1 MPTVWEPW
9 PGKTNASAELISA
22 RLANGVRPSPFRY
35 SAPVANI
42 RTYDQRARARRR
54 ARTHAAIEAATLREA
69 AKRGYA
75 GLRMSEI
82 ARRAKVSPRTVYL
95 HAPSKERLVRETL
108 RRRADAI
115 IRRVERWHPRSD
127 SPEGILN
134 ELVALH
140 ERTYRTESATL
151 ETLTSGGVPRDVAE
165 VLRELDD
172 VRLALITRT
181 LDGLSRRRV
190 LRARL
195 SEGIA
200 LAHALLAYPT
210 WRTAL
215 TGPAGRRAP
224 RLVAAALR
232 ASLL

>member
-1 MPTVWEPW
+1 MTQR
-9 PGKTNASAELISA
+9 A
-22 RLANGVRPSPFRY
+22 RFRY
-35 SAPVANI
+35 SGSVANI
-42 RTYDQRARARRR
+42 RPYDQRERARQR
-54 ARTHAAIEAATLREA
+54 ARTHAAIEAATLTEA

-75 GLRMSEI
+75 GLRMTEI

-95 HAPSKERLVRETL
+95 HAPSKERLVRDTL
-108 RRRADAI
+108 RRRAQSI
-115 IRRVERWHPRSD
+115 IGRVERWQPRSD
-127 SPEGILN
+127 APEGIVT

-181 LDGLSRRRV
+181 IEGLARRRV
-190 LRARL
+190 LRVRT

-210 WRTAL
+210 
-215 TGPAGRRAP
+215 
-224 RLVAAALR
+224 
-232 ASLL
+232 

>member
-1 MPTVWEPW
+1 M
-9 PGKTNASAELISA
+9 
-22 RLANGVRPSPFRY
+22 
-35 SAPVANI
+35 
-42 RTYDQRARARRR
+42 
-54 ARTHAAIEAATLREA
+54 
-69 AKRGYA
+69 
-75 GLRMSEI
+75 
-82 ARRAKVSPRTVYL
+82 
-95 HAPSKERLVRETL
+95 RETL

-115 IRRVERWHPRSD
+115 IRRVERWHPRSE

-165 VLRELDD
+165 ILRELDD

-181 LDGLSRRRV
+181 LDGLSRRRL

>member
-1 MPTVWEPW
+1 VNT
-9 PGKTNASAELISA
+9 
-22 RLANGVRPSPFRY
+22 RPYEQRE
-35 SAPVANI
+35 
-42 RTYDQRARARRR
+42 RARGRV
-54 ARTHAAIEAATLREA
+54 RTRTAIEAATLRES

-75 GLRMSEI
+75 GLRMSEV
-82 ARRAKVSPRTVYL
+82 ARRAKVAPRTVYL
-95 HAPSKERLVRETL
+95 HAPTKERLVRDAL

-115 IRRVERWHPRSD
+115 VRRVERWQPRGD
-127 SPEGILN
+127 TPEGILN

-140 ERTYRTESATL
+140 ERTYRAESATL

-165 VLRELDD
+165 ILRDLDA

-181 LDGLSRRRV
+181 LDGLARRRV
-190 LRARL
+190 LRVRPA
-195 SEGIA
+195 EGIA

-224 RLVAAALR
+224 RFVANALR
-232 ASLL
+232 SALL

>member
-1 MPTVWEPW
+1 MNT
-9 PGKTNASAELISA
+9 
-22 RLANGVRPSPFRY
+22 RPYEQR
-35 SAPVANI
+35 V
-42 RTYDQRARARRR
+42 RARSRL
-54 ARTHAAIEAATLREA
+54 RTRAAIESATLRES

-75 GLRMSEI
+75 GLRMTEV
-82 ARRAKVSPRTVYL
+82 ARRAKVAPRTLYL
-95 HAPSKERLVRETL
+95 HAPSKERLVRDAL

-115 IRRVERWHPRSD
+115 VRRVERWQPRAE

-165 VLRELDD
+165 ILRDLDA

-181 LDGLSRRRV
+181 LDGLARRRV
-190 LRARL
+190 LRVRPA
-195 SEGIA
+195 EGIA

-215 TGPAGRRAP
+215 TGPAGRSAP
-224 RLVAAALR
+224 RFVANALR
-232 ASLL
+232 SALL

>member
-1 MPTVWEPW
+1 MST
-9 PGKTNASAELISA
+9 
-22 RLANGVRPSPFRY
+22 RLTKDERPSRFRY
-35 SAPVANI
+35 SRRVANI
-42 RTYDQRARARRR
+42 RTYDQRERARRR
-54 ARTHAAIEAATLREA
+54 ARTQAAIEAATLRES

-75 GLRMSEI
+75 GLRMSEV
-82 ARRAKVSPRTVYL
+82 ARRAKVAPRTVYL
-95 HAPSKERLVRETL
+95 HAPSKERLVRDTL

-115 IRRVERWHPRSD
+115 IRRVERWQPRSD
-127 SPEGILN
+127 TPEGILN
-134 ELVALH
+134 QLVALH
-140 ERTYRTESATL
+140 ERTYRAESATL
-151 ETLTSGGVPRDVAE
+151 ETLTTGGVPRDVAE
-165 VLRELDD
+165 ILRELDD

-181 LDGLSRRRV
+181 LEALARRRA
-190 LRARL
+190 LRVRT

-224 RLVAAALR
+224 RFVAAALR

>member
-1 MPTVWEPW
+1 M
-9 PGKTNASAELISA
+9 N
-22 RLANGVRPSPFRY
+22 VRPY
-35 SAPVANI
+35 E
-42 RTYDQRARARRR
+42 QRARARGR
-54 ARTHAAIEAATLREA
+54 ARTRAAIEAATLREA
-69 AKRGYA
+69 ATRGYA
-75 GLRMSEI
+75 GLRMTEV
-82 ARRAKVSPRTVYL
+82 ARRAKVAPRTLYL
-95 HAPSKERLVRETL
+95 HAPSKERLVEATL
-108 RRRADAI
+108 RRHADTI
-115 IRRVERWHPRSD
+115 VRRVERWQPRGD
-127 SPEGILN
+127 TPEGILN

-165 VLRELDD
+165 ILRDLDA

-181 LDGLSRRRV
+181 FDGLARRRV
-190 LRARL
+190 LRVRL
-195 SEGIA
+195 TEAIA

-232 ASLL
+232 SALL

>member
-1 MPTVWEPW
+1 MAT
-9 PGKTNASAELISA
+9 
-22 RLANGVRPSPFRY
+22 RLTKGGRPSRFRY
-35 SAPVANI
+35 SHRVANI
-42 RTYDQRARARRR
+42 RTYDQRERARRR
-54 ARTHAAIEAATLREA
+54 ARTQAAIEAATLREA

-75 GLRMSEI
+75 GLRMTEI

-95 HAPSKERLVRETL
+95 HAPSKERLVRDTL
-108 RRRADAI
+108 RRRADGI
-115 IRRVERWHPRSD
+115 IRRVERWQPRGET
-127 SPEGILN
+127 PEGILN
-134 ELVALH
+134 ELVSLH
-140 ERTYRTESATL
+140 ERTYRAESATL

-165 VLRELDD
+165 ILRELDD

-181 LDGLSRRRV
+181 LDGLARRRV
-190 LRARL
+190 LRVRP

-224 RLVAAALR
+224 RFVAAALR

>member
-1 MPTVWEPW
+1 
-9 PGKTNASAELISA
+9 
-22 RLANGVRPSPFRY
+22 VRTGHFRY
-35 SAPVANI
+35 SPPVANI
-42 RTYDQRARARRR
+42 RPYDQHERARRR
-54 ARTHAAIEAATLREA
+54 ARTHAAIEAATLRES

-75 GLRMSEI
+75 GLRMTEV

-95 HAPSKERLVRETL
+95 HASSKELLVRETL

-115 IRRVERWHPRSD
+115 IRRVERWQPRGD
-127 SPEGILN
+127 SPEGIVN

-140 ERTYRTESATL
+140 ERTYRAESATL

-165 VLRELDD
+165 ILRELDD

-181 LDGLSRRRV
+181 LDGLARRHV
-190 LRARL
+190 LRVRA

-224 RLVAAALR
+224 RFVAAALR
-232 ASLL
+232 SVLLYR

>member
-1 MPTVWEPW
+1 MSLGW
-9 PGKTNASAELISA
+9 
-22 RLANGVRPSPFRY
+22 RYFRY
-35 SAPVANI
+35 SHPVANN
-42 RTYDQRARARRR
+42 RTYDQRERARRR
-54 ARTHAAIEAATLREA
+54 GRTHAAIEAATLRES

-82 ARRAKVSPRTVYL
+82 ARLANVSPRTVYL
-95 HAPSKERLVRETL
+95 HAPSKEALVKETL
-108 RRRADAI
+108 RRRAAAI
-115 IRRVERWHPRSD
+115 IRRVERWQPRGD
-127 SPEGILN
+127 TPDGIVN

-140 ERTYRTESATL
+140 ERTYRAESATL
-151 ETLTSGGVPRDVAE
+151 ETLTSGGVPREVAE
-165 VLRELDD
+165 ILRDLDD

-181 LDGLSRRRV
+181 LDGLARRRA
-190 LRARL
+190 LRVRA

-224 RLVAAALR
+224 RFVAAALR
-232 ASLL
+232 SALLA

>member
-1 MPTVWEPW
+1 VR
-9 PGKTNASAELISA
+9 
-22 RLANGVRPSPFRY
+22 RLAKRPATVAIRY
-35 SAPVANI
+35 SVSVANQ
-42 RTYDQRARARRR
+42 RTYEQRERARRR
-54 ARTHAAIEAATLREA
+54 ARTHAAIEAATLRES

-75 GLRMSEI
+75 GLRMTEV
-82 ARRAKVSPRTVYL
+82 ARRAKVSPRTIYL
-95 HAPSKERLVRETL
+95 HAPSKERLVRDTL

-115 IRRVERWHPRSD
+115 IRRVERWQPRGD
-127 SPEGILN
+127 APEVILN

-140 ERTYRTESATL
+140 ERTYRAESATL

-165 VLRELDD
+165 ILRELDD
-172 VRLALITRT
+172 VRLALITRS
-181 LDGLSRRRV
+181 LDGLARRRV
-190 LRARL
+190 LRVRA

-232 ASLL
+232 SVLL

>member
-1 MPTVWEPW
+1 MTEV
-9 PGKTNASAELISA
+9 
-22 RLANGVRPSPFRY
+22 
-35 SAPVANI
+35 
-42 RTYDQRARARRR
+42 
-54 ARTHAAIEAATLREA
+54 
-69 AKRGYA
+69 
-75 GLRMSEI
+75 
-82 ARRAKVSPRTVYL
+82 ARRAKVSARTVYL
-95 HAPSKERLVRETL
+95 HAPSKEQLVHETL

-115 IRRVERWHPRSD
+115 IRRVERWQPRAEA
-127 SPEGILN
+127 PEGILN

-140 ERTYRTESATL
+140 ERTYRAESATL

-165 VLRELDD
+165 ILRELDD

-181 LDGLSRRRV
+181 LDGLARRKV
-190 LRARL
+190 LRVRA

-232 ASLL
+232 ASLLA

>member
-1 MPTVWEPW
+1 VNE
-9 PGKTNASAELISA
+9 
-22 RLANGVRPSPFRY
+22 RPY
-35 SAPVANI
+35 E
-42 RTYDQRARARRR
+42 QRARARHR
-54 ARTHAAIEAATLREA
+54 ARTRAAIEAATLREA

-75 GLRMSEI
+75 GLRMTEI
-82 ARRAKVSPRTVYL
+82 ARRAKVAPRTVYL
-95 HAPSKERLVRETL
+95 HAPTKERLVRDTL
-108 RRRADAI
+108 RRRADSI
-115 IRRVERWHPRSD
+115 VRRVERWQPRGD
-127 SPEGILN
+127 TPVGILN

-165 VLRELDD
+165 ILRDLDD

-181 LDGLSRRRV
+181 LEGLARRHV
-190 LRARL
+190 LRVRA

-224 RLVAAALR
+224 RFVAAALR
-232 ASLL
+232 SALLS

>member
-1 MPTVWEPW
+1 MR
-9 PGKTNASAELISA
+9 AERPPAKATKA
-22 RLANGVRPSPFRY
+22 RSSPLFRY
-35 SAPVANI
+35 SDPVANI
-42 RTYDQRARARRR
+42 RPYDQRERARRR

-75 GLRMSEI
+75 GLRMTEI
-82 ARRAKVSPRTVYL
+82 ARRAHVSARTVYL
-95 HAPSKERLVRETL
+95 HAPSKEHLVRDTL
-108 RRRADAI
+108 RRRAESI
-115 IRRVERWHPRSD
+115 IRRVERWQPRGD
-127 SPEGILN
+127 TPEGIVT

-151 ETLTSGGVPRDVAE
+151 EALTSGGMPRDVAE

-181 LDGLSRRRV
+181 LEGLARRRV
-190 LRARL
+190 LRVRT

-224 RLVAAALR
+224 RFVAAALR
-232 ASLL
+232 SALLS

>member
-1 MPTVWEPW
+1 MNT
-9 PGKTNASAELISA
+9 
-22 RLANGVRPSPFRY
+22 RPYEQRE
-35 SAPVANI
+35 
-42 RTYDQRARARRR
+42 RARHR
-54 ARTHAAIEAATLREA
+54 ARTRVAIEAATLHES

-75 GLRMSEI
+75 GLRMTEI
-82 ARRAKVSPRTVYL
+82 ARRAKVAPRTVYL
-95 HAPSKERLVRETL
+95 HAPSKERLVRDTL

-115 IRRVERWHPRSD
+115 IRRVERWQPRSE

-140 ERTYRTESATL
+140 ERTYRAESATL
-151 ETLTSGGVPRDVAE
+151 ETLTSGGVPRGVAE
-165 VLRELDD
+165 ILRELDD
-172 VRLALITRT
+172 VRLALISRT
-181 LDGLSRRRV
+181 LDGLARRRV
-190 LRARL
+190 LRVRA

-224 RLVAAALR
+224 RFVAAALR
-232 ASLL
+232 SALLL